1 MTFLQRHSLAL
12 AICGVV
18 TPISF
23 SAYSSSSNTVPME
36 TMVVTAA
43 GYEQT
48 VTQAPASISVIDR
61 EQIENRSYQDLT
73 DALRD
78 IPGVTITGGGSRQD
92 ISLRGM
98 PAEYTAILVDGRKQT
113 GRETQPSSSG
123 GFEQDWLPPLHAIE
137 RIEVVRGPMSTLYGS
152 DAIGGVIN
160 IITRKDYQEW
170 HGNLRAETTIQEN
183 SNSGNAYQGELYLA
197 GPLIDGLLSAS
208 LTGMYQEREEDNIEN
223 GNGGKE
229 IDSYRASIHLT
240 PTENDTFSLDYT
252 SHDQKRY
259 NTDGKSTNR
268 GSTETNN
275 NRESLGL
282 AHSGSYLWG
291 DGTSYVTQEVVE
303 NVGRELE
310 VENTNFNTQWSMPLA
325 EHYLTV
331 GLSYSKQALDNNEFI
346 FKNSQWSMYAEN
358 EWYMTEDFALTFGL
372 RYDDNENFQS
382 QLSPR
387 VYGVWN
393 LDSHWVIKG
402 GVSTGYRAP
411 SLTEMEED
419 WEQPSCG
426 REQNCVIYGNPDLK
440 AESSVNSEMGIYYA
454 GDNTLTSSATF
465 FYSDF
470 KDKINLRQIDETCS
484 GDCDLT
490 YENVEEAITYGSE
503 LSLAKNVTTNIRLA
517 ANYTYTYS
525 EKKAGEDKGQPLT
538 QMPEHLASINA
549 DWKLQDTVN
558 SWARISY
565 RSEENDNIS
574 VDSSR
579 TLAPSVTYVDI
590 GANWRINNNIK
601 LMAGIYN
608 VFDQQTS
615 YEEYGYVED
624 GRRYWLA
631 IDTSF

>member
-1 MTFLQRHSLAL
+1 MSSAIFHRTPLAVVISGVATTLSLPTFAE
-12 AICGVV
+12 
-18 TPISF
+18 
-23 SAYSSSSNTVPME
+23 SNTEPME
-36 TMVVTAA
+36 TLVVTAA

-61 EQIENRSYQDLT
+61 EQIENRAYQDLT

-78 IPGVTITGGGSRQD
+78 IPGVTVTGGGSRQD

-98 PAEYTAILVDGRKQT
+98 PPEYTAILVDGRKQT

-123 GFEQDWLPPLHAIE
+123 GFEQDWLPPLNAIE

-160 IITRKDYQEW
+160 IITRKDYQQW
-170 HGNLRAETTIQEN
+170 HGNLRAETILQEN
-183 SNSGNAYQGELYLA
+183 SNSGNTYQGELYLA

-208 LTGMYQEREEDNIEN
+208 LTGMYQERKEDNIEN

-229 IDSYRASIHLT
+229 LDNYRASVHLT
-240 PTENDTFSLDYT
+240 PTDNDTFSFDYT
-252 SHDQKRY
+252 SHDQKRF

-275 NRESLGL
+275 NRESYSLS
-282 AHSGSYLWG
+282 HSGSYLWG
-291 DGTSYVTQEVVE
+291 DATSYVTQEVVE

-310 VENTNFNTQWSMPLA
+310 VENTNFNSQWSVPLGDHFVTA
-325 EHYLTV
+325 
-331 GLSYSKQALDNNEFI
+331 GIAYSKQALDNNEFV
-346 FKNSQWSMYAEN
+346 FKNSQWSLYAEN
-358 EWYMTEDFALTFGL
+358 EWYMMQDFALTLGL

-393 LDSHWVIKG
+393 VDTDWVIKG

-411 SLTEMEED
+411 SLTEMEEE
-419 WEQPSCG
+419 WEQESCRG
-426 REQNCVIYGNPDLK
+426 NCVVYGNSDLK
-440 AESSVNSEMGIYYA
+440 AESSVNSEIGFYYA
-454 GDNTLTSSATF
+454 GGNTLTSSMTF

-470 KDKINLRQIDETCS
+470 KDKINLRQLDDNCS
-484 GDCDLT
+484 GDCDKT
-490 YENVEEAITYGSE
+490 YENVDEAITYGSE
-503 LSLAKNVTTNIRLA
+503 FTVARNITTDVRLA

-525 EKKAGEDKGQPLT
+525 EKKSGEDKGQPLT
-538 QMPEHLASINA
+538 QMPEHLASVNA
-549 DWKLQDTVN
+549 DWKVRDNVN
-558 SWARISY
+558 TWTRVAY

-574 VDSSR
+574 INSTR
-579 TLAPSVTYVDI
+579 TLAPSITYVDI
-590 GANWRINNNIK
+590 GANWRINNNVK
-601 LMAGIYN
+601 LMAAIYN
-608 VFDQQTS
+608 LFDQETS

-624 GRRYWLA
+624 GRRYWIA